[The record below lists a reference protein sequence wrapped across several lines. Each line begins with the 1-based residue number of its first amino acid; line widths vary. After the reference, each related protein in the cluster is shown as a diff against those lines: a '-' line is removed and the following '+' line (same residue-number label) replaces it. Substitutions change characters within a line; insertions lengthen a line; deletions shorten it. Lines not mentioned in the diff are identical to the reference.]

1 MKIAGALA
9 TAVSG
14 LRFNG
19 ERASAAA
26 DNIANINTP
35 NRKAASIRASS
46 LVVKQVGGSYAPGGV
61 RTSVRYGGEID
72 LTREFTRL
80 MESKIGY
87 GANAKVIKAVDE
99 TLGRLIDLKA

>member
-19 ERASAAA
+19 EKASAAA

-35 NRKAASIRASS
+35 NREAANIKASS

-72 LTREFTRL
+72 LAREFTRL
-80 MESKIGY
+80 IDAKIGY
-87 GANAKVIKAVDE
+87 SANAKVIKVVDE
-99 TLGRLIDLKA
+99 TLGKLIDLKV

>member
-14 LRFNG
+14 LRFNA

-35 NRKAASIRASS
+35 NRKAANVTATT
-46 LVVKQVGGSYAPGGV
+46 LVVKQGGGSYAPGGV
-61 RTSVRYGGEID
+61 RTSVRFGGEID
-72 LTREFTRL
+72 LTREFTRQI
-80 MESKIGY
+80 EAKIGY
-87 GANAKVIKAVDE
+87 SANAKVIKAVDE